1 MVNIL
6 NWQTNICCSAK
17 IFDQAYIY
25 VGVSLSLHIWCIE
38 YVLLAAWRDRMV
50 YLRKLGALHF
60 PGTDARVPRLFP
72 MQPLQRQQG
81 DKGAACKFTL
91 QRGIG

>member
-1 MVNIL
+1 M
-6 NWQTNICCSAK
+6 
-17 IFDQAYIY
+17 FDQACVY

-72 MQPLQRQQG
+72 MQPVQRQQG